1 MGANP
6 KTGSRHQQ
14 HDTPPVF
21 LYRVAGGVSPIIN
34 NNNLFR
40 TARKVHLHESEK
52 QMNDTEIIT
61 GDEVTFHDNPQIVLP
76 HGITYGRAKNI
87 LERMQE
93 EAESVQQTSRTYP
106 FRPFDGA
113 VAASRVMKR
122 MFGITIGAPSA
133 GGLFSPPEPPE
144 TRTVQIS
151 ATESLEVP
159 WGNVYLPSVDNRTLV
174 TVGGT
179 RDRDNGIVTH
189 VTVITAKKNAKIAR
203 EFLDAIG
210 EELKTNS
217 IYRGKAIVGTE
228 EPEFLDL
235 STIKPSEI
243 VFSDEV
249 MSTLEG
255 TLWSVIRH
263 RKALKSE
270 GVRIKRALLLEGPY
284 GTGKTSAGQLTAL
297 EAVQNG
303 WTFIAARPGDDINDV
318 LRTAKLY
325 QPAVVFIED
334 VDNQTSTSDV
344 DQVSKLLETFDG
356 VTSKGS
362 EVALLM
368 TTNHFERIH
377 KGMLRPG
384 RIDAVVEVAAL
395 DRNGVERL
403 IKAVVTPER
412 LAKDVDYDKVYE
424 AMTIQ
429 LGEGVVIGFY
439 PAFVREALER
449 AKTFAI
455 GRLEGGTNYKLGT
468 TDLVGAAVSLHNQL
482 KAQFEAEEG
491 INKPTIDDQFRDILK
506 EVEIRD
512 YDNDY
517 VGTLKLKKS

>member
-1 MGANP
+1 M
-6 KTGSRHQQ
+6 
-14 HDTPPVF
+14 
-21 LYRVAGGVSPIIN
+21 SPIIN